1 MSLEL
6 LEKNWIEIVKRVVE
20 PLWKYNFQKM
30 YEAVKLD
37 KDDFESLAGEELTK
51 AFQTYNPS
59 TSNVYTYARH
69 VLIKKAKTEL
79 RDRRRDKR
87 RAEVMAES
95 IYEKLNDE
103 SNSIVEDMIESNET
117 GDSSYLMEIQLAE
130 KEIYRLLKA
139 KEKQIIRLSIAG
151 FKDKDIATKLKID
164 YKEISALRKKLNT
177 NSVVRRV
184 VRKLGYL
191 GGTEDEI

>member
-6 LEKNWIEIVKRVVE
+6 LERNWVEIVKKVID
-20 PLWKYNFQKM
+20 PLWKYEFQKM

-51 AFQTYNPS
+51 AFYAYDPY
-59 TSNVYTYARH
+59 TSNIYTYAKH
-69 VLIKKAKTEL
+69 VLVKKARTEL
-79 RDRRRDKR
+79 RDRKR
-87 RAEVMAES
+87 AKRLAEVMAES

-103 SNSIVEDMIESNET
+103 SNSTIEDIVESNET
-117 GDSSYLMEIQLAE
+117 ADNSYLIEIQLAE

-164 YKEISALRKKLNT
+164 AKEISALRKKLNT

-191 GGTEDEI
+191 GGAEDEV